1 MRKIMF
7 SIAVAL
13 ISGAVAFSQEINWHT
28 IPVDA
33 SRTGVSAPGVDSL
46 ELSLGRL
53 EGRKYVAPNGKVYG
67 SASVRKVVK
76 AVYDA
81 QEPMYPIREVV
92 GYSPEVM
99 SKAYP
104 ESSLTNWFIDNL
116 MASVAKLTGRQVD
129 FGVGNFGGIRIDM
142 PQGKVTVDD
151 IRSMFP
157 FKNTTVYVAVKGSRI
172 REIIE
177 TMAADHFEV
186 LGGVRVVVKQ
196 GKVESITIG
205 GEPLDDEK
213 VYGMATISFL
223 MEGGD
228 GLTLADKAIEIVDTK
243 VDIFDA
249 MIECVK
255 ETTAAGKPIAYS
267 ADGRVKIE

>member
-13 ISGAVAFSQEINWHT
+13 ISGAVAFSQEITWHT
-28 IPVDA
+28 IPIDA

-53 EGRKYVAPNGKVYG
+53 EGRKYVAPNGNVYG

-81 QEPMYPIREVV
+81 QEPMFPIREVV

-104 ESSLTNWFIDNL
+104 ESSLSNWFIDNL

-142 PQGKVTVDD
+142 PQGNVTVDD

-196 GKVESITIG
+196 EKVASITIG

>member
-13 ISGAVAFSQEINWHT
+13 ISGAVAFSQEITWHT
-28 IPVDA
+28 IPIDA

-46 ELSLGRL
+46 ELSLGKL
-53 EGRKYVAPNGKVYG
+53 EGRKYVAPNGKVYE

-81 QEPMYPIREVV
+81 QEPMFPIREVV

-104 ESSLTNWFIDNL
+104 ESSLSNWFIDNL

-142 PQGKVTVDD
+142 PQGNVTVDD

-196 GKVESITIG
+196 EKVASITIG

>member
-13 ISGAVAFSQEINWHT
+13 ISGAVAFSQEITWHT
-28 IPVDA
+28 IPIDA

-46 ELSLGRL
+46 ELSLGKL
-53 EGRKYVAPNGKVYG
+53 EGRKYVAPNGKVYE

-81 QEPMYPIREVV
+81 QEPMFPIREVV

-104 ESSLTNWFIDNL
+104 ESSLSNWFIDNL

-142 PQGKVTVDD
+142 PQGNVTVDD

>member
-13 ISGAVAFSQEINWHT
+13 ISGAVAFSQEITWHT

-46 ELSLGRL
+46 ELSLGKL

-76 AVYDA
+76 AIYDA
-81 QEPMYPIREVV
+81 QEPMFPIREVV

-104 ESSLTNWFIDNL
+104 ESSLSNWFIDNL

-142 PQGKVTVDD
+142 PQGNVTVDD

-196 GKVESITIG
+196 EKVESITIG